1 MASSPDNYAL
11 LRAELRFKKEGTG
24 TYVDLGNAPEIE
36 LTLAVD
42 KLEHFSSR
50 TGTKT
55 KDKVIVRQK
64 SGTIRMVLEE
74 ITASNLALWAL
85 DENYSGSGAVNIF
98 ASNSIEGS
106 VLVTGTNEVG
116 NQFEWELVSVS
127 LNPSTSINLISGDD
141 LARIEITG
149 DVLAVNGTF
158 GTITPILPT

>member
-11 LRAELRFKKEGTG
+11 LRAILRFKKEGSG

-36 LTLAVD
+36 LSLTVD

-74 ITASNLALWAL
+74 ITADNLALWAL
-85 DENYSGSGAVNIF
+85 DSTYTSGAVNIF
-98 ASNSIEGS
+98 SSNSIEGS
-106 VLVTGTNEVG
+106 ILVTGTNEVG
-116 NQFEWELVSVS
+116 KQFEWELLSVS
-127 LNPSTSINLISGDD
+127 LNPSTSVNLISGDD
-141 LARIEITG
+141 IARIEITG
-149 DVLAVNGTF
+149 DVLAVNGAF
-158 GTITPILPT
+158 GTITEIVAT